1 MNDNLKPTAKT
12 AKRDRAMLRICEQVA
27 QRSVL
32 NEAYEQIN
40 ALGGTCGPGTDQRY
54 WEGYDEALGDA
65 LRIIERLG
73 GKDPLTRAP
82 APAPAPARVR
92 TEEPQS

>member
-1 MNDNLKPTAKT
+1 MNDNVKASAKT
-12 AKRDRAMLRICEQVA
+12 AKRDQAMLRICEQVA

-40 ALGGTCGPGTDQRY
+40 ALGGTCGPDQRY

-73 GKDPLTRAP
+73 GRDPLSR